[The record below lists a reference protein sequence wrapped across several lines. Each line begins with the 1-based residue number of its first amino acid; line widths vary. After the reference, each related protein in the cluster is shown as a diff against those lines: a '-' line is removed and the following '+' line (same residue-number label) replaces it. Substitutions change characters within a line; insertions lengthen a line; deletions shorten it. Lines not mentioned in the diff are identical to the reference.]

1 MSKEQLWSKNFVIV
15 FAIDFLLS
23 LGFFTLMVTMSEYA
37 VDKYGASTSE
47 AGLVTGIFII
57 GLIFGR
63 ILIARHLNR
72 IGTKKTLIIGLIFTI
87 ITSFFYFVSGSL
99 FFILIVRLLQGIS
112 QGVAQTAT
120 ATVVVQ
126 ILPMS
131 KRGEGIG
138 IFSLSI
144 ILSNAIGPFL
154 GFFFVNQL
162 NFQIMFGFCL
172 LLGIISLVIGLFL
185 TVPSID
191 EPEHTADRGFK
202 LSNYIEFKALPI
214 AFFVLISG
222 FTMAGVIVF
231 ISFYTNEL
239 HLGNETSLFFIVYA
253 TVILISRP
261 LMGRVFDSKGA
272 NFVIYPSL
280 ILFASGMFL
289 YSQVHAAWSFLL
301 AGALIGF
308 GNGNFVS
315 AAQALSVK
323 GIPIHRLGLATST
336 FFNLI
341 NMGFGTGPYIL
352 GFLIPLT
359 GYRGLYQL
367 AAVVIFI
374 MLILYYFLLGKKEKK
389 LSQEG
394 FSTGVQT
401 R

>member
-1 MSKEQLWSKNFVIV
+1 MSKEHLWSKNFVIV

-23 LGFFTLMVTMSEYA
+23 LGFYTLMVTMSEYA
-37 VDKYGASTSE
+37 VDQYGASTSE

-63 ILIARHLNR
+63 ILIARHLNK
-72 IGTKKTLIIGLIFTI
+72 IGTKRTLMIGLIFTI
-87 ITSFFYFVSGSL
+87 ITSLFYFVSGSL
-99 FFILIVRLLQGIS
+99 FFILMIRLLQGIS

-126 ILPMS
+126 ILPIS
-131 KRGEGIG
+131 RRGEGIG

-154 GFFFVNQL
+154 GFFFVSQL
-162 NFQIMFGFCL
+162 NFEIMFGFCL
-172 LLGIISLVIGLFL
+172 LLAVVSLVIGLFL

-191 EPEHTADRGFK
+191 EPEHISERGFK
-202 LSNYIEFKALPI
+202 LSDYIEYKALPI
-214 AFFVLISG
+214 AVFTLISG
-222 FTMAGVIVF
+222 FIMSGVVVF

-239 HLGNETSLFFIVYA
+239 QLGKETSLFFIVYA
-253 TVILISRP
+253 SVILISRP
-261 LMGRVFDSKGA
+261 LMGRIFDSKGA

-280 ILFASGMFL
+280 ILFGGGLLL

-301 AGALIGF
+301 AGALMGF

-315 AAQALSVK
+315 GAQALSVK
-323 GIPIHRLGLATST
+323 GVPIHRLGLATST

-341 NMGFGTGPYIL
+341 NMGFGTGPYII
-352 GFLIPLT
+352 GFLIPLL
-359 GYRGLYQL
+359 GYRGLYQF
-367 AAVVIFI
+367 AAVVILI
-374 MLILYYFLLGKKEKK
+374 MFILYYFFLGKKEKK
-389 LSQEG
+389 LSQER